1 VKTALLLVDIQWEYF
16 AGGAMPLEG
25 ALDAALQAR
34 NLLVH
39 FRCDHRPA
47 IFVQHVSLSAQAT
60 SFVPGSPGVCL
71 YSTIRPLPGEPVICK
86 HHPNSFRDTDLL
98 DLLHQGEVARL
109 VICGMMTH
117 MCIDATVRAAAD
129 FGFECLVAADA
140 CATQDLVFEG
150 TVVPAAMV
158 QRSFL
163 AALNGTYATVM
174 RTEDILAELR
184 QTAPA
189 AADCT
194 SSNPGDRS
202 E

>member
-1 VKTALLLVDIQWEYF
+1 VKTALLLVDIQREYF

-71 YSTIRPLPGEPVICK
+71 YSTIQPLPGEAVIHK

-98 DLLHQGEVARL
+98 DLLHQGEAARL

-117 MCIDATVRAAAD
+117 MCVDATVRAAAD

-140 CATQDLVFEG
+140 CATRDLTFAGE
-150 TVVPAAMV
+150 TVPAAMV
-158 QRSFL
+158 HAAFL
-163 AALNGTYATVM
+163 AAFDGTYATVM
-174 RTEDILAELR
+174 RTEDILAELW
-184 QTAPA
+184 QTASA
-189 AADCT
+189 ATDCT
-194 SSNPGDRS
+194 SSIPGDRS

>member
-1 VKTALLLVDIQWEYF
+1 VKTALLLVDIQREYF

-71 YSTIRPLPGEPVICK
+71 YSTIQPLPGEAVIHK

-98 DLLHQGEVARL
+98 DLLHQGEAARL

-117 MCIDATVRAAAD
+117 MCVDATVRAAAD

-140 CATQDLVFEG
+140 CATQDLVFDG

-158 QRSFL
+158 QRAFL

-174 RTEDILAELR
+174 RTEDILAELW
-184 QTAPA
+184 QTASA
-189 AADCT
+189 ATDCT
-194 SSNPGDRS
+194 SSIPGDRS